1 MNERSILRA
10 ALTAK
15 TANDRGR
22 KERGFTIMEL
32 LVATAVFG
40 VVLLIIATAILQLS
54 RLYYKG
60 ITETKVQTT
69 TRTLVDTVAQAI
81 QFSGAAVTTTPAG
94 ATAGG
99 TTWTFCIGNQQYGYK
114 LGQQLVDS
122 SPGANQAVRTM
133 VVRDLAGC
141 TSASPAP
148 DMSAG
153 APGRELLAPGM
164 RLARFEVTTTDGS
177 YYKVSARVVF
187 GDDDLLT
194 APPTAPNAKC
204 RDNQRAG
211 TQFCA
216 VSDITAGVTK
226 RVE

>member
-1 MNERSILRA
+1 MRILS
-10 ALTAK
+10 
-15 TANDRGR
+15 GR
-22 KERGFTIMEL
+22 QNLQSMRGFTVVEL
-32 LVATAVFG
+32 MIATAVFG
-40 VVLLIIATAILQLS
+40 VVLLVIATGILQLS

-60 ITETKVQTT
+60 LTNTKVQTT
-69 TRTLVDTVAQAI
+69 TRTLVDTIAQSI
-81 QFSGAAVTTTPAG
+81 QFSGASVTNTPAG

-99 TTWTFCIGNQQYGYK
+99 TTWTFCIGNQQYAYK

-122 SPGANQAVRTM
+122 SPGANQSLRTLT
-133 VVRDLAGC
+133 VRDLAGC
-141 TSASPAP
+141 TSSSPAP
-148 DMSAG
+148 SMGAS

-164 RLARFEVTTTDGS
+164 RLARLQVTSLGGA
-177 YYKVSARVVF
+177 YYLVSARVVF

-194 APPTAPNAKC
+194 DPLTPTAQCKN
-204 RDNQRAG
+204 NQRTG